1 MSERKKPER
10 KNVGYIG
17 LGNIGKP
24 CARRLI
30 GDRFRAHVHDV
41 APEPVR
47 ELAAAGAVGCAS
59 AAELARNCAHI
70 GICVRDEAQVE
81 GLLYGQGG
89 SGVFSQAAPG
99 ALVAI
104 HSTVTRAAILKWAAD
119 ARRRGIRL
127 LDAGISGGAQGAEAG
142 ALVYMVGGD
151 EEAVAEA
158 DPVFRTSGEHVIH
171 AGPVGAGMV
180 LKLCNNLIQY
190 MGFMA
195 MSEATRL
202 AEACGLSAELLHAA
216 GQPNGVVNDNMLRF
230 VSGRNALSAN
240 CTAEQMEGVFGPFG
254 KLGEKDL
261 DCALA
266 CAEQLGVELPAAAGL
281 RRAIYDL
288 FLNRA

>member
-1 MSERKKPER
+1 MPERKK
-10 KNVGYIG
+10 VGYIG

-24 CARRLI
+24 CARRLL
-30 GDRFRAHVHDV
+30 GDRYRAHVYDI

-47 ELAAAGAVGCAS
+47 ELAAAGAVGCGS

-70 GICVRDEAQVE
+70 GICVRDEPQVE
-81 GLLYGQGG
+81 KLLYGEQGI
-89 SGVFSQAAPG
+89 FAQAAPG
-99 ALVAI
+99 TLVAI
-104 HSTVTRAAILKWAAD
+104 HSTVTREAILKWAEA
-119 ARRRGIRL
+119 AAAHGIRL
-127 LDAGISGGAQGAEAG
+127 LDAGISGGAQGAESG

-151 EEAVAEA
+151 EAAVAEA
-158 DPVFRTSGEHVIH
+158 APVFKTSGEHVIH

-190 MGFMA
+190 MSFLA

-202 AEACGLSAELLHAA
+202 AEACGLSADMVYAA
-216 GQPNGVVNDNMLRF
+216 GRPNGVVNENMLRF
-230 VSGRNALSAN
+230 VGGRNALAAN
-240 CTAEQMEGVFGPFG
+240 GTAEQMAAVFGPFG

-266 CAEQLGVELPAAAGL
+266 CAEQAGVELPATARL
-281 RRAIYDL
+281 RESIHDL

>member
-1 MSERKKPER
+1 MSEL

-30 GDRFRAHVHDV
+30 GDRYRAHVYDIEAEAV
-41 APEPVR
+41 Q

-59 AAELARNCAHI
+59 AAEVAQNCTQI

-81 GLLYGQGG
+81 NLLYGGEG
-89 SGVFSQAAPG
+89 IFAQAAAG
-99 ALVAI
+99 TLVAI
-104 HSTVTRAAILKWAAD
+104 HSTVTRAAILKWAAEAED
-119 ARRRGIRL
+119 QDVRL
-127 LDAGISGGAQGAEAG
+127 IDAGISGGAQGAEAG
-142 ALVYMVGGD
+142 TLVYMVGGD
-151 EEAVAEA
+151 EKTLAEA
-158 DPVFRTSGEHVIH
+158 KPVFKTSGEQVIH

-202 AEACGLSAELLHAA
+202 ANACGLSADLLHAA
-216 GQPNGVVNDNMLRF
+216 GQPNGVVNDNMLKF
-230 VSGRNALSAN
+230 VSGRNALAAN
-240 CTAEQMEGVFGPFG
+240 CTAEQLEGIFGPFG

-261 DCALA
+261 DCALD

-281 RRAIYDL
+281 RRSIYDL
-288 FLNRA
+288 FVNRA

>member
-1 MSERKKPER
+1 MPER

-24 CARRLI
+24 CAQRLL
-30 GDRFRAHVHDV
+30 GDRYRAHVYDI

-47 ELAAAGAVGCAS
+47 ELAAAGAVGCGS
-59 AAELARNCAHI
+59 AAELARSCAHI
-70 GICVRDEAQVE
+70 GVCVRDEPQVE
-81 GLLYGQGG
+81 SLLYGEQGIL
-89 SGVFSQAAPG
+89 VQAAPG
-99 ALVAI
+99 TLVAI
-104 HSTVTRAAILKWAAD
+104 HSTVTREAILKWAEA
-119 ARRRGIRL
+119 AAAHGIRL
-127 LDAGISGGAQGAEAG
+127 LDAGISGGAQGAESG

-151 EEAVAEA
+151 EAAVAEA
-158 DPVFRTSGEHVIH
+158 APVFKTSGEHVIH

-190 MGFMA
+190 MGFLA

-202 AEACGLSAELLHAA
+202 AEACGLSADMVYAA
-216 GQPNGVVNDNMLRF
+216 GQPNGVVNENMLRF
-230 VSGRNALSAN
+230 VGGRNALAAN
-240 CTAEQMEGVFGPFG
+240 GTAEQMAAVFGPFG

-266 CAEQLGVELPAAAGL
+266 CAEQAGVELPAAARL
-281 RRAIYDL
+281 RESIHDL

>member
-1 MSERKKPER
+1 MSEL

-30 GDRFRAHVHDV
+30 GDRYRAHVYDIEAEAV
-41 APEPVR
+41 Q

-59 AAELARNCAHI
+59 AAEVARNCTQI

-81 GLLYGQGG
+81 NLLYGGEG
-89 SGVFSQAAPG
+89 IFAQAAAG
-99 ALVAI
+99 TLVAI
-104 HSTVTRAAILKWAAD
+104 HSTVTRAAILKWAAEAED
-119 ARRRGIRL
+119 QGVRL
-127 LDAGISGGAQGAEAG
+127 IDAGISGGAQGAEAG
-142 ALVYMVGGD
+142 TLVYMVGGD
-151 EEAVAEA
+151 EKTLAEA
-158 DPVFRTSGEHVIH
+158 RPVFKTSGEQVIH

-202 AEACGLSAELLHAA
+202 ANACGLSADLLHAA
-216 GQPNGVVNDNMLRF
+216 GQLNGVVNDNMLKF
-230 VSGRNALSAN
+230 VSGRNALAAN
-240 CTAEQMEGVFGPFG
+240 CTAEQLEGVFGPFG

-261 DCALA
+261 DCALD

-281 RRAIYDL
+281 RRSIYDL
-288 FLNRA
+288 FVNRA

>member
-1 MSERKKPER
+1 MSERG
-10 KNVGYIG
+10 NVGYIG

-24 CARRLI
+24 CALRLI
-30 GDRFRAHVHDV
+30 GERFQAHVYDLAAALV
-41 APEPVR
+41 A

-59 AAELARNCAHI
+59 AAELARKCAHI

-81 GLLYGQGG
+81 SLLYGEDGI
-89 SGVFSQAAPG
+89 FSQAAPG

-104 HSTVTRAAILKWAAD
+104 HSTVARAAILQWAAD
-119 ARRRGIRL
+119 AEVRGLRL
-127 LDAGISGGAQGAEAG
+127 LDAGISGGAQGAQAG
-142 ALVYMVGGD
+142 TLVYMVGGSK
-151 EEAVAEA
+151 EAVAEA
-158 DPVFRTSGEHVIH
+158 TPVFKTSGEHVIH

-202 AEACGLSAELLHAA
+202 AEAGGLSADILYAA
-216 GQPNGVVNDNMLRF
+216 GRPNGVVNENMLKF
-230 VSGRNALSAN
+230 VSGRNALAAN
-240 CTAEQMEGVFGPFG
+240 CTAEQMEAIFGPFAE
-254 KLGEKDL
+254 LGRKDL

-266 CAEQLGVELPAAAGL
+266 CAEELEVELPATAGL
-281 RRAIYDL
+281 RRSIHDL

>member
-1 MSERKKPER
+1 MSEL

-30 GDRFRAHVHDV
+30 GDRYRAHVYDIEAEAV
-41 APEPVR
+41 Q

-59 AAELARNCAHI
+59 AAEVARNCTQI

-81 GLLYGQGG
+81 NLLYGGEG
-89 SGVFSQAAPG
+89 IFAQAAAG
-99 ALVAI
+99 TLVAI
-104 HSTVTRAAILKWAAD
+104 HSTVTRAAILKWAAEAED
-119 ARRRGIRL
+119 QGVRL
-127 LDAGISGGAQGAEAG
+127 IDAGISGGAQGAEAG
-142 ALVYMVGGD
+142 TLVYMVGGD
-151 EEAVAEA
+151 EKTLAEA
-158 DPVFRTSGEHVIH
+158 RPVFKTSGEQVIH

-202 AEACGLSAELLHAA
+202 ANACGLSADLLHAA
-216 GQPNGVVNDNMLRF
+216 GQPNGVVNDNMLKF
-230 VSGRNALSAN
+230 VSGRNALAAN
-240 CTAEQMEGVFGPFG
+240 CTAEQLEGIFGPFG

-281 RRAIYDL
+281 RRSIYDL
-288 FLNRA
+288 FVNRA

>member
-1 MSERKKPER
+1 MSEL

-30 GDRFRAHVHDV
+30 GDRYRAHVYDIEAEAV
-41 APEPVR
+41 Q

-59 AAELARNCAHI
+59 AAEVARNCTQI

-81 GLLYGQGG
+81 NLLYGGEG
-89 SGVFSQAAPG
+89 IFAQAAAG
-99 ALVAI
+99 TLVAI
-104 HSTVTRAAILKWAAD
+104 HSTVTRAAILKWAAE
-119 ARRRGIRL
+119 AENQGVRL
-127 LDAGISGGAQGAEAG
+127 IDAGISGGAQGAEAG
-142 ALVYMVGGD
+142 TLVYMVGGD
-151 EEAVAEA
+151 EKTLAEA
-158 DPVFRTSGEHVIH
+158 RPVFKTSGEQVIH

-202 AEACGLSAELLHAA
+202 ANACGLSADLLHAA
-216 GQPNGVVNDNMLRF
+216 GQPNGVVNDNMLKF
-230 VSGRNALSAN
+230 VSGRNALAAN
-240 CTAEQMEGVFGPFG
+240 CTAEQLEGIFGPFG

-281 RRAIYDL
+281 RRSIYDL
-288 FLNRA
+288 FVNRA

>member
-1 MSERKKPER
+1 MSEL

-30 GDRFRAHVHDV
+30 GDRYRAHVYDIEAEAV
-41 APEPVR
+41 Q

-59 AAELARNCAHI
+59 AAEVARNCTQI

-81 GLLYGQGG
+81 NLLYGGEG
-89 SGVFSQAAPG
+89 IFAQAAAG
-99 ALVAI
+99 TLVAI
-104 HSTVTRAAILKWAAD
+104 HSTVTRAAILKWAAEAED
-119 ARRRGIRL
+119 QDVRL
-127 LDAGISGGAQGAEAG
+127 IDAGISGGAQGAEAG
-142 ALVYMVGGD
+142 TLVYMVGGD
-151 EEAVAEA
+151 EKTLAEA
-158 DPVFRTSGEHVIH
+158 RPVFKTSGEQVIH
-171 AGPVGAGMV
+171 AGPVGTGMV

-202 AEACGLSAELLHAA
+202 ANACGLSADLLHAA
-216 GQPNGVVNDNMLRF
+216 GQPNGVVNDNMLKF
-230 VSGRNALSAN
+230 VSGRNALAAN
-240 CTAEQMEGVFGPFG
+240 CTAEQLEGVFGPFG

-261 DCALA
+261 DCALD

-281 RRAIYDL
+281 RRSIYDL
-288 FLNRA
+288 FVNRA

>member
-1 MSERKKPER
+1 MSEL

-30 GDRFRAHVHDV
+30 GDRYRAHVYDIEAEAV
-41 APEPVR
+41 Q

-59 AAELARNCAHI
+59 AAEVARNCTQI

-81 GLLYGQGG
+81 NLLYGGEG
-89 SGVFSQAAPG
+89 IFAQAAAG
-99 ALVAI
+99 TLVAI
-104 HSTVTRAAILKWAAD
+104 HSTVTRAAILKWAAEAED
-119 ARRRGIRL
+119 QGVRL
-127 LDAGISGGAQGAEAG
+127 IDAGISGGAQGAEAG
-142 ALVYMVGGD
+142 TLVYMVGGD
-151 EEAVAEA
+151 EKTLAEA
-158 DPVFRTSGEHVIH
+158 RPVFKTSGEQVIH

-202 AEACGLSAELLHAA
+202 ANACGLSADLLHAA
-216 GQPNGVVNDNMLRF
+216 GQPNGVVNDNMLKF
-230 VSGRNALSAN
+230 VSGRNALAAN
-240 CTAEQMEGVFGPFG
+240 CTAEQLEGIFGPFG

-261 DCALA
+261 DCALD

-281 RRAIYDL
+281 RRSIYDL
-288 FLNRA
+288 FVNRA

>member
-1 MSERKKPER
+1 MPER

-30 GDRFRAHVHDV
+30 GGQYRAHVYDI

-47 ELAAAGAVGCAS
+47 EMAAAGALGCGS
-59 AAELARNCAHI
+59 VAELARSCAHI
-70 GICVRDEAQVE
+70 GVCVRDEPQVE
-81 GLLYGQGG
+81 SLLYGEAGILA
-89 SGVFSQAAPG
+89 QAAAG
-99 ALVAI
+99 TLVAI
-104 HSTVTRAAILKWAAD
+104 HSTVTRDAILKWATD
-119 ARRRGIRL
+119 AGAHRIRL

-142 ALVYMVGGD
+142 TLVYMVGGD
-151 EEAVAEA
+151 EATVAEA
-158 DPVFRTSGEHVIH
+158 APVFKTSGEHVIH

-202 AEACGLSAELLHAA
+202 AEACGLSADKVYTA
-216 GQPNGVVNDNMLRF
+216 GRPNGVVNDNMLRF
-230 VSGRNALSAN
+230 VGGRNALAAN
-240 CTAEQMEGVFGPFG
+240 GTAEQMAAIFGPFG

-266 CAEQLGVELPAAAGL
+266 CAEQMGVELPATARL
-281 RRAIYDL
+281 RESIYDL